1 MKLKIDN
8 PHHINTKNYR
18 KDGSIV
24 ELSYI
29 GFETA
34 INAADKRPYDMY
46 KFLLNSNSNPYDSI
60 KFELH
65 TKISEDKRVQL
76 NMWKDGGFTTGGI
89 SVEII
94 KDRDKLIN
102 ELIKWSDR

>member
-1 MKLKIDN
+1 MKLKINN

-18 KDGSIV
+18 RDGSIV

-65 TKISEDKRVQL
+65 TKINENKRVQL
-76 NMWKDGGFTTGGI
+76 NMWKDGGFTTGAV
-89 SVEII
+89 SVEIV

-102 ELIKWSDR
+102 ELIKWAA